1 METKLCTKCG
11 QVKPVSE
18 FGLNKSKKDGL
29 QCHCKECVKVY
40 KKQHYEDNKQ
50 YYKDKAVAYR
60 QAGREYL
67 NDYKSHLVC
76 SKCGEDRWWLLDF
89 HHINPSE
96 KDCEVSKLID
106 APNKLRKELEKCI
119 VLCANCHRH
128 LHYTLTHQELI
139 E

>member
-76 SKCGEDRWWLLDF
+76 SKCGENR
-89 HHINPSE
+89 
-96 KDCEVSKLID
+96 C
-106 APNKLRKELEKCI
+106 
-119 VLCANCHRH
+119 
-128 LHYTLTHQELI
+128 
-139 E
+139 

>member
-76 SKCGEDRWWLLDF
+76 SKCGEMYSF
-89 HHINPSE
+89 M
-96 KDCEVSKLID
+96 CKLSQTF
-106 APNKLRKELEKCI
+106 AL
-119 VLCANCHRH
+119 
-128 LHYTLTHQELI
+128 YTYTSRTN
-139 E
+139 